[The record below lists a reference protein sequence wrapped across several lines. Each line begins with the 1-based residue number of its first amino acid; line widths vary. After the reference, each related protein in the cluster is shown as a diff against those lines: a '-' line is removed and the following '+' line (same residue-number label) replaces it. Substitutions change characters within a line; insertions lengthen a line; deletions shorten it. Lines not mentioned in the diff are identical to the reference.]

1 MKNPILNEIK
11 NLVADR
17 DITLTK
23 LAKKMGERLGRKY
36 SLASLSQK
44 LRNGTI
50 SYREIMLIAE
60 ILNYKII
67 FYDLNEKKFKINSWL
82 LLFVKWPTTKHFFH
96 ISQYRQN
103 LYYFSAHSVI
113 FGQQLE
119 GMSWIIG
126 ACIVFISLQFAI
138 ANLHSTRLFAHTGWV
153 RYAHTAPSPKSA
165 KKKLLWKKLPWNL
178 LQFLV

>member
-23 LAKKMGERLGRKY
+23 LAEKMGERLGRKY

-60 ILNYKII
+60 ILDYKII
-67 FYDLNEKKFKINSWL
+67 FYDLNEKKFKVNSWE
-82 LLFVKWPTTKHFFH
+82 VN
-96 ISQYRQN
+96 QN
-103 LYYFSAHSVI
+103 LSIVI
-113 FGQQLE
+113 FAKLL
-119 GMSWIIG
+119 IG
-126 ACIVFISLQFAI
+126 KDSESSSEWHIPAMLTRRPTQNPFCLALNGTAQACNANSTFA
-138 ANLHSTRLFAHTGWV
+138 LTRFRLSHTLVPLLGSKKK
-153 RYAHTAPSPKSA
+153 ASA
-165 KKKLLWKKLPWNL
+165 KEASLESVTIPRVKD
-178 LQFLV
+178 

>member
-23 LAKKMGERLGRKY
+23 LAQMLSERLGRNY

-50 SYREIMLIAE
+50 SYKEVLLISE

-67 FYDLNEKKFKINSWL
+67 FYDLNKKNK
-82 LLFVKWPTTKHFFH
+82 
-96 ISQYRQN
+96 
-103 LYYFSAHSVI
+103 
-113 FGQQLE
+113 
-119 GMSWIIG
+119 
-126 ACIVFISLQFAI
+126 
-138 ANLHSTRLFAHTGWV
+138 
-153 RYAHTAPSPKSA
+153 
-165 KKKLLWKKLPWNL
+165 
-178 LQFLV
+178 

>member
-67 FYDLNEKKFKINSWL
+67 FYDLNEKKFKINS
-82 LLFVKWPTTKHFFH
+82 
-96 ISQYRQN
+96 
-103 LYYFSAHSVI
+103 
-113 FGQQLE
+113 
-119 GMSWIIG
+119 
-126 ACIVFISLQFAI
+126 
-138 ANLHSTRLFAHTGWV
+138 
-153 RYAHTAPSPKSA
+153 
-165 KKKLLWKKLPWNL
+165 
-178 LQFLV
+178 

>member
-23 LAKKMGERLGRKY
+23 LAEKMGERLGRKY

-82 LLFVKWPTTKHFFH
+82 LLFVKWPTSKHFFT
-96 ISQYRQN
+96 S
-103 LYYFSAHSVI
+103 
-113 FGQQLE
+113 
-119 GMSWIIG
+119 
-126 ACIVFISLQFAI
+126 
-138 ANLHSTRLFAHTGWV
+138 HST
-153 RYAHTAPSPKSA
+153 A
-165 KKKLLWKKLPWNL
+165 KTYITLARIRWYSDNSLRACLGLLGLA
-178 LQFLV
+178 

>member
-23 LAKKMGERLGRKY
+23 LAQMMSEKLGRKY

-50 SYREIMLIAE
+50 SYREVLLISE

-67 FYDLNEKKFKINSWL
+67 FYDLNKKNK
-82 LLFVKWPTTKHFFH
+82 
-96 ISQYRQN
+96 
-103 LYYFSAHSVI
+103 
-113 FGQQLE
+113 
-119 GMSWIIG
+119 
-126 ACIVFISLQFAI
+126 
-138 ANLHSTRLFAHTGWV
+138 
-153 RYAHTAPSPKSA
+153 
-165 KKKLLWKKLPWNL
+165 
-178 LQFLV
+178 

>member
-23 LAKKMGERLGRKY
+23 LAEKMGEILGRKY

-67 FYDLNEKKFKINSWL
+67 FYDLNEKKFKINS
-82 LLFVKWPTTKHFFH
+82 
-96 ISQYRQN
+96 
-103 LYYFSAHSVI
+103 
-113 FGQQLE
+113 
-119 GMSWIIG
+119 
-126 ACIVFISLQFAI
+126 
-138 ANLHSTRLFAHTGWV
+138 
-153 RYAHTAPSPKSA
+153 
-165 KKKLLWKKLPWNL
+165 
-178 LQFLV
+178 